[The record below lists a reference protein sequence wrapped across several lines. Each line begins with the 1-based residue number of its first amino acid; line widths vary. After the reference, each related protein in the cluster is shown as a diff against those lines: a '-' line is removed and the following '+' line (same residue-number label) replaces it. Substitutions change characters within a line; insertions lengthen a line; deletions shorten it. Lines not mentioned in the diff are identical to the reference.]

1 MIKAHFDSM
10 VSQLRSHSASLTKEN
25 IFVDKPW
32 TIIDEDNEMQRLV
45 FKRNKSL
52 IMSKSGEVN
61 YGSWDYLP
69 EMRSI
74 VINRIKNS
82 ILCNEAYIDEG
93 VMILQLDGTSNQFF
107 ILANA
112 NVIPDLDINKYLS
125 KKSNEILNIESRTLV
140 DGKLL
145 EIHQGRS
152 LHSII
157 GSSVS
162 IEMEEVA
169 DGVYEIAGENK
180 FYEITGSRIIQITT
194 AIIYQNLEEI
204 AITIYQ
210 RSNYEITIGDLVF
223 INNMIAEDQ
232 TINLSKLERIIINE
246 GKVLTLQHKNV
257 MFGTYHDS
265 HLFNVFITIAAV
277 VTTFIILLKVLF

>member
-125 KKSNEILNIESRTLV
+125 KKSNEILNIESRKLV

-194 AIIYQNLEEI
+194 AIIYQNPEEI

-232 TINLSKLERIIINE
+232 TINLSKLERIIIND

>member
-1 MIKAHFDSM
+1 MIKAHFDSI
-10 VSQLRSHSASLTKEN
+10 VSQLRSHSASLAKEN

-45 FKRNKSL
+45 FKKDKSL
-52 IMSKSGEVN
+52 IMSKNGEVN

-74 VINRIKNS
+74 VINRINNS

-107 ILANA
+107 KLANA
-112 NVIPDLDINKYLS
+112 NVIPDLDINKYLRN
-125 KKSNEILNIESRTLV
+125 KQYEKFQICAVKLI

-145 EIHQGRS
+145 EVYTG
-152 LHSII
+152 
-157 GSSVS
+157 GWDY
-162 IEMEEVA
+162 IETGLQVMIDAKKVADGNYHLENSNKYYEVA
-169 DGVYEIAGENK
+169 DGV
-180 FYEITGSRIIQITT
+180 IIQIRAAVVYTNPDGV
-194 AIIYQNLEEI
+194 Q
-204 AITIYQ
+204 ITVNE
-210 RSNYEITIGDLVF
+210 RTNNNPSKGDNVF

-232 TINLSKLERIIINE
+232 TVNLSKLERLIINE
-246 GKVLTLQHKNV
+246 GKVVTLQHKNV

-265 HLFNVFITIAAV
+265 HLVNVFITIAVV
-277 VTTFIILLKVLF
+277 VTSFIIIFKVLF

>member
-194 AIIYQNLEEI
+194 AIIYQNPEEI

-232 TINLSKLERIIINE
+232 TINLSKLERIIIND

>member
-10 VSQLRSHSASLTKEN
+10 VSQLRSNSASLTKEN

-194 AIIYQNLEEI
+194 AIIYQNPEEI

-232 TINLSKLERIIINE
+232 TINLSKLERIIIND